1 MRLNGYNKICLQQ
14 SLIQI
19 GLPLL
24 IVKAQAKNLCFL
36 LDTGSNINVL
46 DRRVAEFFQLSGGTA
61 KQRQF
66 GIDGELQTTDIVEL
80 TFSLEEQEYKANF
93 SVMDLS
99 SAFGKVEEES
109 GIQIHGLLGC
119 SFMEQQKWI
128 LDFENLILRF
138 PL

>member
-1 MRLNGYNKICLQQ
+1 MAIDFLFQPLDI
-14 SLIQI
+14 
-19 GLPLL
+19 PLL

-46 DRRVAEFFQLSGGTA
+46 DKRVAEFFQLSGGTA
-61 KQRQF
+61 QQQQF
-66 GIDGELQTTDIVEL
+66 GIDGTLRITDVVEL
-80 TFSLEEQEYKANF
+80 TFSLEEREYKADF

-119 SFMEQQKWI
+119 SFMEQQKWVI
-128 LDFENLILRF
+128 DFENLTLRL
-138 PL
+138 P

>member
-1 MRLNGYNKICLQQ
+1 MKKFSIIGLPQV
-14 SLIQI
+14 

-66 GIDGELQTTDIVEL
+66 GIDGELQTTDVVEL
-80 TFSLEEQEYKANF
+80 AFSLEEQEYKANF

>member
-1 MRLNGYNKICLQQ
+1 MNKIPIIGLPQV
-14 SLIQI
+14 

-24 IVKAQAKNLCFL
+24 IVKAQAKHLCFL

-46 DRRVAEFFQLSGGTA
+46 DKRVAEFFQLSGRTT
-61 KQRQF
+61 QQQQF
-66 GIDGELQTTDIVEL
+66 GIDGTLRTTNVVEMI
-80 TFSLEEQEYKANF
+80 FSLEEREYKADF

-99 SAFGKVEEES
+99 SAFGKVEDET

-128 LDFENLILRF
+128 LDFENLTLC
-138 PL
+138 LSS

>member
-1 MRLNGYNKICLQQ
+1 MQNEYKHCFQYSLRL
-14 SLIQI
+14 

-46 DRRVAEFFQLSGGTA
+46 DKKVAEFFRLPAGSTQH
-61 KQRQF
+61 RQF
-66 GIDGELQTTDIVEL
+66 GIDGELRTSNIVEFS
-80 TFSLEEQEYKANF
+80 FSLEEREYKADF

-128 LDFENLILRF
+128 LDFEKLCLF
-138 PL
+138 TP

>member
-1 MRLNGYNKICLQQ
+1 MNISLNSTLLKMC
-14 SLIQI
+14 
-19 GLPLL
+19 LPLL
-24 IVKAQAKNLCFL
+24 IVKAQAKYLCFL

-46 DRRVAEFFQLSGGTA
+46 DRRVAEFFQLPKSTD
-61 KQRQF
+61 KQQQF
-66 GIDGELQTTDIVEL
+66 GIDGTLQTSDIVEL
-80 TFSLEEQEYKANF
+80 AFSLEEREYKADF

-128 LDFENLILRF
+128 LDFEKLCLFI
-138 PL
+138 P

>member
-1 MRLNGYNKICLQQ
+1 MIVSLNSILSKL
-14 SLIQI
+14 

-46 DRRVAEFFQLSGGTA
+46 DKKVAEFFQLSSGTV
-61 KQRQF
+61 QRQQF
-66 GIDGELQTTDIVEL
+66 GIDGTLQITDVVEM
-80 TFSLEEQEYKANF
+80 TFSLEEREYKAAF

-119 SFMEQQKWI
+119 SFMEQQKWV
-128 LDFENLILRF
+128 LDFENLTLCL
-138 PL
+138 PS